1 MTKTSKGVVYMEVS
15 AIDARGASAL
25 DRIPEACGKVTVGCS
40 DVAGIV
46 QAVLDSSGVL
56 RAEHIELQG
65 TVRELEADQ
74 RKVAEASDEARLLS
88 ARAIERLNMGTSQI
102 QSSLSQITNLL
113 DLVETLATHVTGFA
127 AAMDQVKR
135 CSQDIEQIAETTNI
149 LALNA
154 TIEAMRAGEA
164 GRTFAVVANEVKTLA
179 GETRKATDE
188 ISDVI
193 ETLGSEAST
202 VIERI
207 EAGAKAS
214 NEAKTSVA
222 SIDATIAGVS
232 QLVEE
237 VDQQNDQI
245 TRATGMMTEH
255 VDRVSSVLESYDRA
269 ANENEQRL
277 ETAHER
283 IEELELT
290 ASEMFDRIVKA
301 GLSPQD
307 SQLVQRAVSHAQ
319 NLARIAEEAIDKGE
333 ISMDD
338 LFDQNYIPV
347 AGTNPQLYRT
357 RLSDWADRNWRPI
370 IDGVIAEG
378 GAVKMCSPA
387 DMNGFLPTH
396 VTDKSRKPTGD
407 LVHDTA
413 HCRNG
418 RILLDP
424 IDKRAKKST
433 DDYMM
438 AVYRQEGDGTN
449 YVVVRNV
456 YVPLFIKGR
465 RWGDSELAYSFG

>member
-1 MTKTSKGVVYMEVS
+1 MELN

-25 DRIPEACGKVTVGCS
+25 DKIPEACGKVTVGCS

-46 QAVLDSSGVL
+46 QAVIDSSGVL

-65 TVRELEADQ
+65 TVKELEADQ
-74 RKVAEASDEARLLS
+74 RKVAEASDEARILS
-88 ARAIERLNMGTSQI
+88 ARAIERLGQGTSQI
-102 QSSLSQITNLL
+102 QSSLQQITNLL

-188 ISDVI
+188 ISTVI
-193 ETLGSEAST
+193 ETLGTEAST

-255 VDRVSSVLESYDRA
+255 VDRVSMVLESYDRA

-277 ETAHER
+277 ATAHDR
-283 IEELELT
+283 IEDLEMT

-307 SQLVQRAVSHAQ
+307 SQLVERAVAHAK
-319 NLARIAEEAIDKGE
+319 NLSRIAEEAIANGE
-333 ISMDD
+333 ITMDQ
-338 LFDQNYIPV
+338 LFDTNYVPV
-347 AGTNPQLYRT
+347 AGTNPQLFRT
-357 RLSDWADRNWRPI
+357 RASDWADANWRPV
-370 IDGVIAEG
+370 IDQVVNEG

-396 VTDKSRKPTGD
+396 VSDRSRKPTGD
-407 LVHDTA
+407 VTHDTTY
-413 HCRNG
+413 CRNG
-418 RILLDP
+418 RILLDA
-424 IDKRAKKST
+424 IDKKAKKNT

-438 AVYRQEGDGTN
+438 AVYRQEGDGKN

-456 YVPLFIKGR
+456 YVPLYVNGR

>member
-1 MTKTSKGVVYMEVS
+1 MELSVVDASK
-15 AIDARGASAL
+15 AASIES
-25 DRIPEACGKVTVGCS
+25 IPEACGKVTVGCS

-46 QAVLDSSGVL
+46 QAVIDSSGIL
-56 RAEHIELQG
+56 RAEHAELQG
-65 TVRELEADQ
+65 TVHELEKDQ

-88 ARAIERLNMGTSQI
+88 ARAIERLGQGTAQI

-164 GRTFAVVANEVKTLA
+164 GRTFAVVANEVKSLA

-193 ETLGSEAST
+193 ETLGTEAAT

-214 NEAKTSVA
+214 NEAKSSVA
-222 SIDATIAGVS
+222 SIDATISGVS

-245 TRATGMMTEH
+245 ARATGMMTEH
-255 VDRVSSVLESYDRA
+255 VDRVSAVIESFDRA
-269 ANENEQRL
+269 ASENENKL
-277 ETAHER
+277 ATAHDR
-283 IEELELT
+283 MEELELT
-290 ASEMFDRIVKA
+290 ASDMFDKLVKA

-307 SQLVQRAVSHAQ
+307 SQLVERAIDHAK
-319 NLARIAEEAIDKGE
+319 NLARIAEEAIEKGE
-333 ISMDD
+333 LTMEQF
-338 LFDQNYIPV
+338 FDTDYKEVP
-347 AGTNPQLYRT
+347 GTNPQLFRNK
-357 RLSDWADRNWRPI
+357 LSDWADRNWRPI
-370 IDGVIAEG
+370 IDSVVAEG
-378 GAVKMCSPA
+378 GPIMMCSPA

-396 VTDKSRKPTGD
+396 VSDRSRKPTGD
-407 LVHDTA
+407 LTHDTKY
-413 HCRNG
+413 CRNG
-418 RILLDP
+418 RIMLEGVDVA
-424 IDKRAKKST
+424 AKKST
-433 DDYMM
+433 DPYMM
-438 AVYRQEGDGTN
+438 AVYRQEGDGKN

-456 YVPLFIKGR
+456 YVPLIINGR
-465 RWGDSELAYSFG
+465 RWGDSELAYSLN